1 MDQSKTVSLEKIQIR
16 LLHWGI
22 FIDIFLP
29 LLIFFLAVFLRD
41 RYTSIK
47 ISLSLDLV
55 FYVFLLLNLGSLINI
70 LLYKKK
76 TWKTLLQKKLQTE
89 PSLSLEEN
97 LFKYGIFIF
106 LPCLSPSIIGLIYYL
121 VGGTWERF
129 SLFVAVTFLF
139 FQLFK
144 PKQEELEKLIEELKI
159 TV

>member
-1 MDQSKTVSLEKIQIR
+1 MNQNKTVSLEKIQIK

-41 RYTSIK
+41 RYISIK
-47 ISLSLDLV
+47 STLSLNVV

-70 LLYKKK
+70 LLYKRK
-76 TWKTLLQKKLQTE
+76 TWKPFLQKKLLTE

-97 LFKYGIFIF
+97 LFRYGIFIF
-106 LPCLSPSIIGLIYYL
+106 LPCLSPSIIGLVYYL
-121 VGGTWERF
+121 LGGTWERF
-129 SLFVAVTFLF
+129 SLFIAVTFLF

-144 PKQEELEKLIEELKI
+144 PRQEELEKLIEESKI